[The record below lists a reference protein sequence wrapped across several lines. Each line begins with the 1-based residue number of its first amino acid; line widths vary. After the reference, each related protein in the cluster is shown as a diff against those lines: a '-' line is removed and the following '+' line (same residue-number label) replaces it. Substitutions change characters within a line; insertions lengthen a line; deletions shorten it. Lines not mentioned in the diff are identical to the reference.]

1 MWGPWALWQS
11 SWSIV
16 SRTWSKGKKSQS
28 LFGLRSLS
36 FTCTPPPTFNPRRA
50 GFFGLPICLF
60 IIIIQYGTQNNINLD
75 QDEEEKKP
83 KLMCLI
89 RLPINLT
96 KQNCRV
102 LTIVE
107 CTWELKTT
115 YQKSINIQLGQW
127 KFFNKVKIKN
137 KFTIKYQSYPC
148 LMQEWYKWFT

>member
-1 MWGPWALWQS
+1 MAKLMKHGIKNLIKREEIPIPVWPSKPQLHMHPTSHIQPQK
-11 SWSIV
+11 SWIFW
-16 SRTWSKGKKSQS
+16 TA
-28 LFGLRSLS
+28 
-36 FTCTPPPTFNPRRA
+36 N
-50 GFFGLPICLF
+50 LF
-60 IIIIQYGTQNNINLD
+60 IYNYHSIWNTKQYKLRPRCRR
-75 QDEEEKKP
+75 KKP